1 MRVEKKYLI
10 AEVEEHLK
18 KSDYVILTNYS
29 GITVDETAELRA
41 QLEEHNAE
49 FHVVKNSSLKVAAE
63 SMGLPDFGDALN
75 GPTAVIVGG
84 DDSPGAAKV
93 LTKFFK
99 EKKKVEVKSAVL
111 GGKML
116 STDDVKA
123 LAELPSL
130 DALRAQLLG
139 LLVKPATMFV
149 QVLNAPASDFVGV
162 LQAKVRAE
170 GGED

>member
-18 KSDYVILTNYS
+18 KSDYVILTNYT

-41 QLEEHNAE
+41 QLEENDAE
-49 FHVVKNSSLKVAAE
+49 FHVVKNSSLKVAAATL
-63 SMGLPDFGDALN
+63 GLPDFGDALN

-84 DDSPGAAKV
+84 ENSPGVAKV
-93 LTKFFK
+93 LTAFFK
-99 EKKKVEVKSAVL
+99 DKKKVEVKAAIL
-111 GGKML
+111 GGKAI
-116 STDDVKA
+116 STDEVKA

-139 LLVKPATMFV
+139 LLSKPATMLV
-149 QVLNAPASDFVGV
+149 QVLNAPGQEFVNV

-170 GGED
+170 NGED

>member
-10 AEVEEHLK
+10 AEAEAHLK
-18 KSDYVILTNYS
+18 KSDYVILTNYT
-29 GITVDETAELRA
+29 GITVAETAELRA
-41 QLEEHNAE
+41 QLEEIEAE

-63 SMGLPDFGDALN
+63 TLGLPDFGDSLN
-75 GPTAVIVGG
+75 GPTAIIVGG

-99 EKKKVEVKSAVL
+99 EKKKVEVKAAVL
-111 GGKML
+111 SGKAIT
-116 STDDVKA
+116 TDEVKA

-139 LLVKPATMFV
+139 LLSKPATMLV
-149 QVLNAPASDFVGV
+149 QVLNAPGQEFVNV

-170 GGED
+170 NGED

>member
-18 KSDYVILTNYS
+18 KSDYVILTNYA

-41 QLEEHNAE
+41 QLEEHSAE

-63 SMGLPDFGDALN
+63 TMGLPDLGDALN

-84 DDSPGAAKV
+84 DNSPGAAKV

-111 GGKML
+111 GGKVL

-130 DALRAQLLG
+130 DSLRAQLLG
-139 LLVKPATMFV
+139 LLTKPATMLV
-149 QVLNAPASDFVGV
+149 QVLNAPASDLVGV

>member
-18 KSDYVILTNYS
+18 KSDYVIITNYT

-41 QLEEHNAE
+41 QLDENNAE
-49 FHVVKNSSLKVAAE
+49 FHVMKNSSLKVAAE
-63 SMGLPDFGDALN
+63 TLGLPDLGESLS
-75 GPTAVIVGG
+75 GPTAIIVGG
-84 DDSPGAAKV
+84 DNSPGVAKV

-99 EKKKVEVKSAVL
+99 EKEKVEVKSAVL
-111 GGKML
+111 GGKLL

-123 LAELPSL
+123 LADLPSL

-139 LLVKPATMFV
+139 LLSKPATMLV
-149 QVLNAPASDFVGV
+149 QVLNAPGQEFVNV

-170 GGED
+170 NGED

>member
-18 KSDYVILTNYS
+18 KSDYVILTNYT
-29 GITVDETAELRA
+29 GITVDETAELRG

-63 SMGLPDFGDALN
+63 TMGLPDFGEALS

-84 DDSPGAAKV
+84 DNSPGVAKV

-99 EKKKVEVKSAVL
+99 ENEKVEVKSAAL
-111 GGKML
+111 GGKLL

-130 DALRAQLLG
+130 DSLRAQLLG
-139 LLVKPATMFV
+139 LLAKPASMFV
-149 QVLNAPASDFVGV
+149 QVLSAPSRELVNV

-170 GGED
+170 ESGE

>member
-63 SMGLPDFGDALN
+63 TMGLPDFGDALN

-99 EKKKVEVKSAVL
+99 EKKKVEVKSAIL
-111 GGKML
+111 AGKVL

-139 LLVKPATMFV
+139 LLSKPATMLV

-170 GGED
+170 GGEG

>member
-41 QLEEHNAE
+41 QLEENQAE

-63 SMGLPDFGDALN
+63 TLGLPEFGDVLN
-75 GPTAVIVGG
+75 GPTAIIVGG
-84 DDSPGAAKV
+84 DNSPGVAKV
-93 LTKFFK
+93 ITKFFK

-111 GGKML
+111 GGKL
-116 STDDVKA
+116 ISTDEVKA

-139 LLVKPATMFV
+139 LLSKPATMLV
-149 QVLNAPASDFVGV
+149 QVLNAPGQEFVNV

-170 GGED
+170 NGED